1 MPAERLQ
8 KLLARSGVASRRR
21 AEELVAAG
29 RVTVNGLPASLGA
42 RANPGVDRVELDGR
56 PIAPGASQVHL
67 AVHKPLGILSSTRDE
82 RGRRSVLSLIGTE
95 MLDEGARLWPA
106 GRLDADS
113 EGLMLLTN
121 DGEWANHV
129 LHPRY
134 GLEREYAVLVDPA
147 PTVAGLRHLSEGVE
161 LGDGPARVLGARVA
175 APPPEVRRLPDEVG
189 IWVRVRI
196 GEGRKREVRRLF
208 AAVGHD
214 VRRLVR
220 IRLGPLTI
228 DGLAAGEWR
237 RLSESE
243 VAALSGASAAPHRA
257 TATSAKAA
265 PARRDRRRRLAIAID
280 GPSGAG
286 KSTVGHA
293 LAVRIGANFVDT
305 GLMYRALTL
314 AAVEEGVDPDDGPAL
329 GDLARRSSIHVR
341 RPRRDQLDRFET
353 VLLGERDVTRQ
364 VRTPRID
371 RLVSA
376 VSRHAEVRDAMVAVQ
391 RATARRGDTVMVGRD
406 IGTVVLPDAH
416 PKVYLSASTVVRARR
431 RAAEMGRPDRAD
443 EYLEEIG
450 RRDAADSGRAVAP
463 LRRAPDAL
471 VLDTGELSVEE
482 CVERIVAGLPG
493 EPAATPATTPPATP
507 PAKGRSRDR
516 RS

>member
-29 RVTVNGLPASLGA
+29 RVTVNGLQASLGA
-42 RANPGVDRVELDGR
+42 RADPDVDRVELDGR
-56 PIAPGASQVHL
+56 PIAPGSSVVHL
-67 AVHKPLGILSSTRDE
+67 AVHKPLGLLSSTRDE
-82 RGRRSVLSLIGTE
+82 RGRRSVMSLIGTD
-95 MLDEGARLWPA
+95 MQVEGARLWPA

-134 GLEREYAVLVDPA
+134 GLEREYAALVDPG
-147 PTVAGLRHLSEGVE
+147 PTVATLRQLREGIE
-161 LGDGPARVLGARVA
+161 LDDGPARVLGARVA
-175 APPPEVRRLPDEVG
+175 PPPAEVRPLPDEVG
-189 IWVRVRI
+189 IWVRLRI

-208 AAVGHD
+208 AAAGHD

-228 DGLAAGEWR
+228 HGLAAGEWR
-237 RLSESE
+237 SLSASE
-243 VAALSGASAAPHRA
+243 VAALSGASARRHGTPA
-257 TATSAKAA
+257 T
-265 PARRDRRRRLAIAID
+265 PARARARQDNRRRLAIAID

-314 AAVEEGVDPDDGPAL
+314 AAVEQGVDPDDGPAL
-329 GDLARRSSIHVR
+329 GNLARRSSIHVR
-341 RPRRDQLDRFET
+341 RPRRDQVDRFET
-353 VLLGERDVTRQ
+353 VLLGERDVTEQ

-416 PKVYLSASTVVRARR
+416 PKVYLTASTVVRAQR
-431 RAAEMGRPDRAD
+431 RAGEMGRPDRAD
-443 EYLEEIG
+443 EYLEEIE

-463 LRRAPDAL
+463 LRRARGAM
-471 VLDTGELSVEE
+471 VLDTGELSVEA

-493 EPAATPATTPPATP
+493 ASAATP
-507 PAKGRSRDR
+507 PAKR
-516 RS
+516 RPRETPS